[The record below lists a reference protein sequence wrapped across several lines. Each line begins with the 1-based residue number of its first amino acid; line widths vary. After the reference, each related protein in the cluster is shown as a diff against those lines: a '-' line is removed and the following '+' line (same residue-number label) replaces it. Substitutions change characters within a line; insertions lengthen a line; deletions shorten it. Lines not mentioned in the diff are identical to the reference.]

1 VPLKSTK
8 VYGEA
13 SHKVLV
19 RHLTHIAAVFAAV
32 FAAAQPNN
40 AEAAESAEA
49 LSRFISVVIWVGL
62 TGFEPATHGLGNRNR
77 HFMAC
82 RDVSPSGIF

>member
-19 RHLTHIAAVFAAV
+19 RHLTHIAAVFAA
-32 FAAAQPNN
+32 AQPNN
-40 AEAAESAEA
+40 AEVAESAEA